1 MNRKILIVDDDEN
14 ILILYS
20 RALQKHNYETATL
33 TSTEYLLDIVK
44 ENKPDLIIMDIWIP
58 DIGGEA
64 AAELLKND
72 LNTFEIPIIFA
83 SSNADTDVIAFKVG
97 VEGFLNKP
105 FESKELVNKIE
116 EIIDAKMFTRV

>member
-20 RALQKHNYETATL
+20 RALQKYNYETATL

-44 ENKPDLIIMDIWIP
+44 ETKPDLIIMDIWIP
-58 DIGGEA
+58 TIGGEA

-72 LNTFEIPIIFA
+72 INTFEIPIIFV
-83 SSNADTDVIAFKVG
+83 SGNADTDVIAFKVG

-116 EIIDAKMFTRV
+116 EILDAKMFTRV

>member
-44 ENKPDLIIMDIWIP
+44 EDKPDLIIMDIWIP
-58 DIGGEA
+58 VIGGEA
-64 AAELLKND
+64 AAELLN
-72 LNTFEIPIIFA
+72 
-83 SSNADTDVIAFKVG
+83 FKLDENVHIKTNKY
-97 VEGFLNKP
+97 GFLGAVNLWK
-105 FESKELVNKIE
+105 FEAGI
-116 EIIDAKMFTRV
+116 TR